1 MRRKYAVI
9 RTRKRRNIRKRTRT
23 RKTKRRR
30 TSLTRSTKQLTLMLM
45 KRSSRIHA
53 SPRHSRKRA
62 RSDKDQRNPAKRD
75 QLMTSKIIT
84 KTH

>member
-1 MRRKYAVI
+1 MRQKYAMI
-9 RTRKRRNIRKRTRT
+9 RTKRRRNIRKRTRT

-62 RSDKDQRNPAKRD
+62 RSDKDQRNLAKIAK
-75 QLMTSKIIT
+75 LMTSKIIT